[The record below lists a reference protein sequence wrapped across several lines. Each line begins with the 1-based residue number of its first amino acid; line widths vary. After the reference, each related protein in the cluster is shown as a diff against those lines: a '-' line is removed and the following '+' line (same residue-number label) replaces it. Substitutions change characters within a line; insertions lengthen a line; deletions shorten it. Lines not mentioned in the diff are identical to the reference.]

1 MTAVWGNVRNGAK
14 MASSATH
21 TVSAPYFASSLPR
34 PLDFVTNDDGFEFHF
49 QRIGQFAALGQ
60 QFETHVG
67 DLVAFEFDI
76 YKYIVHLLRAD

>member
-1 MTAVWGNVRNGAK
+1 MGQCTEWCENGIVGN
-14 MASSATH
+14 
-21 TVSAPYFASSLPR
+21 PYRIGPIFRQLLAETLN
-34 PLDFVTNDDGFEFHF
+34 FVTNDDGFEFHF